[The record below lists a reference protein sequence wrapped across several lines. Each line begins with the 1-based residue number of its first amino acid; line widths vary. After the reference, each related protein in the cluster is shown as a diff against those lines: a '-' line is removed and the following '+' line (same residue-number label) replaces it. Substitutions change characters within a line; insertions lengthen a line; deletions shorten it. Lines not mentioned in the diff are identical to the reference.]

1 MRPFS
6 ILAIILLVTTAGRAS
21 EEEFL
26 VWSEVSI
33 TSVTREDTG
42 RVTFTAQVRD
52 DAWRKVEAEAFGKKH
67 ALSDVQCAKLAGFPL
82 SSIRTTHEAGY
93 PKLGGH
99 MVHFRFKKLFSRDG
113 AMVEAEVIISISREK
128 GLDVSEPR
136 EKILTEKKA

>member
-1 MRPFS
+1 MRRFRT
-6 ILAIILLVTTAGRAS
+6 LAIILLVTSAACGS

-26 VWSEVSI
+26 AWSQVSI
-33 TSVTREDTG
+33 TAVTREDTG
-42 RVTFTAQVRD
+42 RVTFTAELRD

-67 ALSDVQCAKLAGFPL
+67 SLSEAQCAKLAGFPL

-99 MVHFRFKKLFSRDG
+99 TVYFKFKKQFYRDT
-113 AMVEAEVIISISREK
+113 ALVETEVIISISREK

-136 EKILTEKKA
+136 ERVQEKKG